1 MPAKLN
7 IGLSRK
13 IGEANYGSRG
23 ASVNL
28 EVELDSGMISDS
40 QLLRERVQLL
50 YTMARQ
56 SVEEEL
62 FRSSDGASSEPAHS
76 NGNGHAHGNG
86 HHTQPPGGTATQS
99 QVRAIFAIARRQRLD
114 PLGLIQE
121 RFHRDRLE
129 DLSIREASSLI
140 DDLKRG
146 TVEVRT

>member
-13 IGEANYGSRG
+13 VGEANYSSRG

-28 EVELDSGMISDS
+28 EVELDSGTISDR
-40 QLLRERVQLL
+40 QLLRRRVRSL
-50 YTMARQ
+50 YAMARR

-62 FRSSDGASSEPAHS
+62 GRSPEGASNEPVRSSNSGHP
-76 NGNGHAHGNG
+76 NGNGHP
-86 HHTQPPGGTATQS
+86 TEPPAGTATQS

>member
-62 FRSSDGASSEPAHS
+62 RRSSDGASSEPVHS
-76 NGNGHAHGNG
+76 NDNGHGNG
-86 HHTQPPGGTATQS
+86 HHTQPVGGTATQS

-121 RFHRDRLE
+121 RFQRDRLE
-129 DLSIREASSLI
+129 DLSIREASLLI

>member
-13 IGEANYGSRG
+13 VGEANYSSRG

-28 EVELDSGMISDS
+28 EVELDSGTISDR
-40 QLLRERVQLL
+40 QLLRRRVRSL
-50 YTMARQ
+50 YAMARR

-62 FRSSDGASSEPAHS
+62 GRSSDGASSEPVRSS
-76 NGNGHAHGNG
+76 NSGHPNGNG
-86 HHTQPPGGTATQS
+86 HHTQPAGGTATQS

>member
-1 MPAKLN
+1 MT
-7 IGLSRK
+7 
-13 IGEANYGSRG
+13 
-23 ASVNL
+23 SVNL

-62 FRSSDGASSEPAHS
+62 RRSSDGASNEPAHS
-76 NGNGHAHGNG
+76 NGNGHAHGNR
-86 HHTQPPGGTATQS
+86 HQTQPAGGTATQS

>member
-13 IGEANYGSRG
+13 VGEANYSSRG

-28 EVELDSGMISDS
+28 EVELDSGTISDR
-40 QLLRERVQLL
+40 QLLRRRVRSL
-50 YTMARQ
+50 YAMARQ

-62 FRSSDGASSEPAHS
+62 RRSSDGASNEPAHS
-76 NGNGHAHGNG
+76 NDNENGNG
-86 HHTQPPGGTATQS
+86 HHTQPAGGTATQS

>member
-13 IGEANYGSRG
+13 VGEANYGSRG
-23 ASVNL
+23 ASVHL
-28 EVELDSGMISDS
+28 EVELDAGVVSDP
-40 QLLRERVQLL
+40 QLLRDRMRSL
-50 YTMARQ
+50 YAMARQ

-62 FRSSDGASSEPAHS
+62 RRSSDGASNEPAHS
-76 NGNGHAHGNG
+76 NGNGHAHGNR
-86 HHTQPPGGTATQS
+86 HQTQPAGGTATQS

-129 DLSIREASSLI
+129 DLSIREASLLI